1 MIYHKHLENVTL
13 FQKRRSIVPR
23 IFNVV
28 FMVESIYNKVYHE
41 HCIKMKFSLKD
52 FLSKYNQMDF
62 TVNKHRS
69 KISQKFFEPLSV
81 AKHVR
86 TKIYDDPT

>member
-1 MIYHKHLENVTL
+1 
-13 FQKRRSIVPR
+13 
-23 IFNVV
+23 
-28 FMVESIYNKVYHE
+28 
-41 HCIKMKFSLKD
+41 MKFSLKD